1 MQIGQESTASRK
13 GRQSAMKKKERDPAV
28 TGNLVIL
35 GFPMCQ
41 SGFGNP
47 LYNRSPEGIL
57 SAPVVFKL
65 KLDSEFPAS

>member
-13 GRQSAMKKKERDPAV
+13 GRQSAIKKERDPAV

-57 SAPVVFKL
+57 SASVIFKL